1 MITDGSQKMYENTPK
16 NHPSMEAIAISRQKK
31 CDRSKLR
38 ITNYELRTIA
48 AAADLFLAA
57 AIANRQLLLASTTN
71 YDLIYLP
78 GNLPDRP

>member
-1 MITDGSQKMYENTPK
+1 MDRRKMYENTLK
-16 NHPSMEAIAISRQKK
+16 IHPSMEAIAISRQK
-31 CDRSKLR
+31 SAIALNYELQ
-38 ITNYELRTIA
+38 ITNYELLII

-57 AIANRQLLLASTTN
+57 AIANRQLPLASTTN